1 MSQAPAPDDDV
12 KREYEVGR
20 SMNFQMVIRGVGDV
34 GLAPSELPS
43 ESGTLFFFSFVRTF
57 CAYFCY
63 RREIKNKKNER
74 IRREKKVCVFSSSK
88 NTFYD
93 PSRIYNS
100 YR

>member
-43 ESGTLFFFSFVRTF
+43 ESGTLFFFFRPNF
-57 CAYFCY
+57 L
-63 RREIKNKKNER
+63 RLLLL
-74 IRREKKVCVFSSSK
+74 SK
-88 NTFYD
+88 RN
-93 PSRIYNS
+93 
-100 YR
+100 